1 MIMTLF
7 LENILICSIFT
18 QVLFHSTVAL
28 QAGRHYLRDVATVL
42 LVLVSVF
49 SVSSNNLRCTRW
61 WWDPT
66 SVWSI
71 GCCQNPCAFKN
82 FTGLLQ
88 LMAQ

>member
-7 LENILICSIFT
+7 LKTFSFT
-18 QVLFHSTVAL
+18 AFLHKCLKLFHSTVAL
-28 QAGRHYLRDVATVL
+28 QAGRHYLWDVAAVL

-49 SVSSNNLRCTRW
+49 SVSSYNFRCTRW

-71 GCCQNPCAFKN
+71 GCC
-82 FTGLLQ
+82 
-88 LMAQ
+88 